1 MYWSFQLYNGV
12 CQLIIFE
19 LDFIYQFQPSLA
31 SKKSCGLSQLIYY
44 SVLKC
49 DEKIRPELL
58 SNITLSGE

>member
-1 MYWSFQLYNGV
+1 M
-12 CQLIIFE
+12 
-19 LDFIYQFQPSLA
+19 QPSLA

-58 SNITLSGE
+58 SNITLSGQWQIIEVAIENMKLN